1 MYRSGLKKSSHRRN
15 IRIHLIV
22 FSIKTK
28 FNKKQ
33 MKPLHYL
40 SLVLMILALVIAF
53 VPENTTRPYKLTAE
67 QLLTEIRTGT
77 QFISPDEVADKIIQ
91 KDPSIQLIDV
101 RNPREFDQFSLPGAI
116 NIPLQDILSENWV
129 DVLNQGTKMNI
140 FYSNGSTEANE
151 AWLLT
156 RQLGYQNNYVLQGGL
171 NYWMETVLNPS
182 KPGTIGSNDEIA
194 RYDFR
199 KAASMALGGG
209 NVSAIA
215 PAVSSGKAPAQ
226 KPGVVPVKKKKKA
239 AGGC

>member
-1 MYRSGLKKSSHRRN
+1 
-15 IRIHLIV
+15 
-22 FSIKTK
+22 
-28 FNKKQ
+28 

-40 SLVLMILALVIAF
+40 TLIFMILGVVIALV
-53 VPENTTRPYKLTAE
+53 PQNTTRPYKLTAD
-67 QLLTEIRTGT
+67 QMLAEIRTGT
-77 QFISPDEVADKIIQ
+77 QFVSPDEVAGKIIS

-101 RNPREFDQFSLPGAI
+101 RNPRDFDMFSLPGAV
-116 NIPLQDILSENWV
+116 NVPLQDILSPEH
-129 DVLNQGTKMNI
+129 DDLLNQGTKMNI

-171 NYWMETVLNPS
+171 NYWMEAIMNPE
-182 KPGTIGSNDEIA
+182 KPGSIAADDEFA

-199 KAASMALGGG
+199 KAASAALGGG
-209 NVSAIA
+209 TVSALTA
-215 PAVSSGKAPAQ
+215 PSGEAAKP

>member
-1 MYRSGLKKSSHRRN
+1 
-15 IRIHLIV
+15 
-22 FSIKTK
+22 
-28 FNKKQ
+28 

-40 SLVLMILALVIAF
+40 TFVLLILALIIAL
-53 VPENTTRPYKLTAE
+53 VPQNTTRPYKLTAE
-67 QLLTEIRTGT
+67 QLLAEIRTGT
-77 QFISPDEVADKIIQ
+77 QFISPDEVADKIVQ

-101 RNPREFDQFSLPGAI
+101 RNPREFDMFSLPGAI
-116 NIPLQDILSENWV
+116 NVPLQDILSEGNI
-129 DVLNQGTKMNI
+129 DLLNQGTKMNI

-171 NYWMETVLNPS
+171 NYWMETILNPL
-182 KPGTIGSNDEIA
+182 KPGSIASNDEIA

-209 NVSAIA
+209 DVSSIAPVSATS
-215 PAVSSGKAPAQ
+215 VSTP

-239 AGGC
+239 SGGC

>member
-1 MYRSGLKKSSHRRN
+1 
-15 IRIHLIV
+15 
-22 FSIKTK
+22 
-28 FNKKQ
+28 

-40 SLVLMILALVIAF
+40 TLVLLILALIIAL
-53 VPENTTRPYKLTAE
+53 VPQNTTRPYKLSAE
-67 QLLTEIRTGT
+67 QLLAEIRTGT
-77 QFISPDEVADKIIQ
+77 QFVIPDEVADKIIQ

-101 RNPREFDQFSLPGAI
+101 RNPREFDMFSLPGAI
-116 NIPLQDILSENWV
+116 NIPLQDILSEGNV
-129 DVLNQGTKMNI
+129 EILNQGTKMNI

-171 NYWMETVLNPS
+171 NYWMETILNPT
-182 KPGTIGSNDEIA
+182 KPGSGASSDEIA

-209 NVSAIA
+209 DVSASAA
-215 PAVSSGKAPAQ
+215 PVSASSSSTP

-239 AGGC
+239 SGGC

>member
-1 MYRSGLKKSSHRRN
+1 
-15 IRIHLIV
+15 
-22 FSIKTK
+22 
-28 FNKKQ
+28 

>member
-1 MYRSGLKKSSHRRN
+1 
-15 IRIHLIV
+15 
-22 FSIKTK
+22 
-28 FNKKQ
+28 

-40 SLVLMILALVIAF
+40 TLVLMILAIVIAF
-53 VPENTTRPYKLTAE
+53 VPANTTRPYKLTAE

-182 KPGTIGSNDEIA
+182 KPVTISSNDEIA

-209 NVSAIA
+209 DVTAIS
-215 PAVSSGKAPAQ
+215 PAASSGKAPAQ

>member
-1 MYRSGLKKSSHRRN
+1 
-15 IRIHLIV
+15 
-22 FSIKTK
+22 
-28 FNKKQ
+28 

-40 SLVLMILALVIAF
+40 TLILLILALIIAM
-53 VPENTTRPYKLTAE
+53 VPQNTTRPYKLTAA
-67 QLLTEIRTGT
+67 QLLAEIRTGT

-101 RNPREFDQFSLPGAI
+101 RNPREFDMFSLPGAI
-116 NIPLQDILSENWV
+116 NVPLQDILSEGNT
-129 DVLNQGTKMNI
+129 DILNQGTRMNI

-171 NYWMETVLNPS
+171 NFWLETILNPT
-182 KPGTIGSNDEIA
+182 KPGSVISNDEIA

-209 NVSAIA
+209 SVSAIA
-215 PAVSSGKAPAQ
+215 PASAGSASAP

-239 AGGC
+239 SGGC

>member
-1 MYRSGLKKSSHRRN
+1 
-15 IRIHLIV
+15 
-22 FSIKTK
+22 
-28 FNKKQ
+28 

-40 SLVLMILALVIAF
+40 TLVLMILAIVIAF
-53 VPENTTRPYKLTAE
+53 VPANTTRPYKLTAE

>member
-1 MYRSGLKKSSHRRN
+1 
-15 IRIHLIV
+15 
-22 FSIKTK
+22 
-28 FNKKQ
+28 

-40 SLVLMILALVIAF
+40 TLVLLILALIIAF
-53 VPENTTRPYKLTAE
+53 VPQNTTRPYKLTAA
-67 QLLTEIRTGT
+67 QLLEEIRTGT
-77 QFISPDEVADKIIQ
+77 QFISLDEVADKIIK

-116 NIPLQDILSENWV
+116 NIPLQDILSENNV
-129 DVLNQGTKMNI
+129 DLLNQGTKMNI

-171 NYWMETVLNPS
+171 NYWMETILNPL
-182 KPGTIGSNDEIA
+182 KPGSLIPNDEIA
-194 RYDFR
+194 KYDFR

-209 NVSAIA
+209 DVLSIA
-215 PAVSSGKAPAQ
+215 PAASAGAASAP

>member
-1 MYRSGLKKSSHRRN
+1 
-15 IRIHLIV
+15 
-22 FSIKTK
+22 
-28 FNKKQ
+28 

-40 SLVLMILALVIAF
+40 TLVLLIFAIIIAF
-53 VPENTTRPYKLTAE
+53 VPQNTTRPYKLTAA
-67 QLLTEIRTGT
+67 QLLEEIRTGT
-77 QFISPDEVADKIIQ
+77 QFISPDELADKIIK

-101 RNPREFDQFSLPGAI
+101 RNPREFDQFSLPGAV
-116 NIPLQDILSENWV
+116 NIPLQDILSENNV
-129 DVLNQGTKMNI
+129 DILNQGTKMNI

-171 NYWMETVLNPS
+171 NYWMETVLNPL
-182 KPGTIGSNDEIA
+182 KPGSLSSNDEIA
-194 RYDFR
+194 KYDFR

-209 NVSAIA
+209 VGSSIA
-215 PAVSSGKAPAQ
+215 PAASTGAASTP

>member
-1 MYRSGLKKSSHRRN
+1 
-15 IRIHLIV
+15 
-22 FSIKTK
+22 
-28 FNKKQ
+28 

-40 SLVLMILALVIAF
+40 TLVLLILALVIAF
-53 VPENTTRPYKLTAE
+53 VPQNTTRPYKLTAT

-77 QFISPDEVADKIIQ
+77 QFISPDEVADKIVR
-91 KDPSIQLIDV
+91 KDPSIQMIDV

-116 NIPLQDILSENWV
+116 NIPLQDILAENNV

-140 FYSNGSTEANE
+140 FYSNGSVEANE
-151 AWLLT
+151 AWMLT

-171 NYWMETVLNPS
+171 NYWMETVMNPA
-182 KPGTIGSNDEIA
+182 KPAITAANDEIA

-209 NVSAIA
+209 DASAISPASA
-215 PAVSSGKAPAQ
+215 PSSASAP

-239 AGGC
+239 SGGC

>member
-1 MYRSGLKKSSHRRN
+1 
-15 IRIHLIV
+15 
-22 FSIKTK
+22 
-28 FNKKQ
+28 

-40 SLVLMILALVIAF
+40 TLVLMILAIVIAF
-53 VPENTTRPYKLTAE
+53 VPANTTRPYKLTAE

-182 KPGTIGSNDEIA
+182 KPGTISSNDEIA

-209 NVSAIA
+209 DVTAIS
-215 PAVSSGKAPAQ
+215 PAASSGKAPAQ
-226 KPGVVPVKKKKKA
+226 RPGVVPVKKKKKA